1 MVRAPLRTRGF
12 APPAPPARE
21 ITSLVHRQVRI
32 DERPPP
38 ASAGNRSLN
47 LKPDE
52 PDTLL
57 NRRPNVRNVL
67 TTYIIQL
74 RKRAVHQL
82 AYPSQR
88 MLPPPAPR
96 YHDKRPLA
104 VWGPLQRRKKAQDT
118 REPYLATTGG
128 HDERMSS
135 VSSIAGAPVNV
146 VLPRGK
152 DDDQN
157 WPPKAPIESIT
168 PSSRVYQYHRPEV
181 VLHPSTSGS
190 GERRGNRLMLP
201 QSV

>member
-1 MVRAPLRTRGF
+1 LRRVASTEKCSCDSSRLTFGSDEKARQTSHPTWKARRSRSPPRVSVAKDAP
-12 APPAPPARE
+12 
-21 ITSLVHRQVRI
+21 
-32 DERPPP
+32 
-38 ASAGNRSLN
+38 SA
-47 LKPDE
+47 
-52 PDTLL
+52 
-57 NRRPNVRNVL
+57 
-67 TTYIIQL
+67 
-74 RKRAVHQL
+74 
-82 AYPSQR
+82 
-88 MLPPPAPR
+88 PAPR

-118 REPYLATTGG
+118 REPYLATNGG

-157 WPPKAPIESIT
+157 WPPKAPIEGIT
-168 PSSRVYQYHRPEV
+168 PSSRVYQHHRPEA